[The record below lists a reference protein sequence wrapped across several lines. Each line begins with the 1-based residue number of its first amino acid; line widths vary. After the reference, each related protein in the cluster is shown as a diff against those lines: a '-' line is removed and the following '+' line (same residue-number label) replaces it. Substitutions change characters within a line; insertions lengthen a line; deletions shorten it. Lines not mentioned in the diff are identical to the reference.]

1 MNGRRA
7 GILPFAP
14 QGEEDVWIDSFKQF
28 FSPGIHASVSN
39 MSDNLL
45 RATANPEELPQL
57 MGFAPFCTVALFPI
71 PYCLKTA
78 GDLNDAKQL
87 NSKA

>member
-1 MNGRRA
+1 MNGRLA

-14 QGEEDVWIDSFKQF
+14 QGEEDVWTDSFKQF

-45 RATANPEELPQL
+45 RATANPEKLPQL
-57 MGFAPFCTVALFPI
+57 MDLPHSALLPSFQF
-71 PYCLKTA
+71 LTA
-78 GDLNDAKQL
+78 WRLLETSMMLN
-87 NSKA
+87 N